1 MIPENY
7 SPLEFVDSVEDKKH
21 IMLLYDNNDYKVA
34 VQNRFIINGLKK
46 GEHCVCFT
54 AGDPKQFEDELSTSG
69 VSLEP
74 FIQQGLV
81 HIHKIN
87 DVSDKDLATSLQD
100 TLKQITA
107 DVTPYFRCVGRFVG
121 NISNENG
128 IRAQIEIEKTIQ
140 SLFESLQCGYVST
153 YDISEIEPQ
162 KRSQWIKELTSHT
175 HYLIYATDPEKAV
188 AFDTELLTVT
198 ED

>member
-7 SPLEFVDSVEDKKH
+7 SPLKFVDSVEDKKH

-54 AGDPKQFEDELSTSG
+54 TGDPKQFEDELSASG
-69 VSLEP
+69 VSLDP

-87 DVSDKDLATSLQD
+87 DISDKDLAASLQN

-121 NISNENG
+121 DISDENG
-128 IRAQIEIEKTIQ
+128 IRAQIEVEKTIQ
-140 SLFESLQCGYVST
+140 SIFESLECSYVST
-153 YDISEIEPQ
+153 YDISEIESQ
-162 KRSQWIKELTSHT
+162 KRSQWIRQLTNHA
-175 HYLIYATDPEKAV
+175 HYLIYAT
-188 AFDTELLTVT
+188 
-198 ED
+198 